1 MRENPVPAEEK
12 SEQNSEPNSTGII
25 QITGI
30 FILLEIEKENK
41 ENKENQEN
49 QENQEDQENQ
59 EKNETNE
66 TNETNENNENNAT
79 DSCQHNFSIR

>member
-1 MRENPVPAEEK
+1 MMRENPAPAEENTEK
-12 SEQNSEPNSTGII
+12 NSEPNSTGII

-41 ENKENQEN
+41 ENQEENET
-49 QENQEDQENQ
+49 D
-59 EKNETNE
+59 ETNE
-66 TNETNENNENNAT
+66 TNENNAT

>member
-1 MRENPVPAEEK
+1 MMRENPVPAEEK

-41 ENKENQEN
+41 EN
-49 QENQEDQENQ
+49 Q

-66 TNETNENNENNAT
+66 TNETNENNAT

>member
-1 MRENPVPAEEK
+1 MMRENPVPAEEK
-12 SEQNSEPNSTGII
+12 SEKNSAEPSSTGII

-41 ENKENQEN
+41 EN
-49 QENQEDQENQ
+49 Q

-66 TNETNENNENNAT
+66 TNGTNETNENNAT

>member
-1 MRENPVPAEEK
+1 MMRENPVPAEEK

-41 ENKENQEN
+41 EN
-49 QENQEDQENQ
+49 Q

-66 TNETNENNENNAT
+66 TNENNAT

>member
-1 MRENPVPAEEK
+1 MMRENPVPAEEK

-41 ENKENQEN
+41 EN
-49 QENQEDQENQ
+49 Q